1 MRIVADAN
9 VARVSEA
16 FADVGE
22 LVLRPGRSITP
33 DELRGA
39 DALLTRSITRVGPQ
53 LLDDSSVRFVGSTT
67 IGTDHVDKEYLKKR
81 NITFTSAPGSTAPP
95 VAEWFVAALLVLA
108 RRRGWHVQDKTL
120 GVIGIGNVGRR
131 VARFSEAMGMQVIRN
146 DPPLARSTGDPIYR
160 PIEEL
165 TAVDIITVHTPL
177 TRNGA
182 DATFH
187 LIDADFLARLK
198 PGVIIINAARG
209 AIVDGDALRAALESG
224 HVSDALLDVW
234 EAEPKVDLALLDKV
248 AIGTP
253 HVAGHSLDGK
263 VRGTEMIYRAFCTC
277 FGLTPTWN
285 PWPTLPP
292 AHVAELAVDA
302 TNRHDDDVLREVVL
316 SANAVEVDDTRLRA
330 VADQPPE
337 QRAEYFD
344 HLRAT
349 YPMQREFPATTVTL
363 QGGTA
368 DLAAKLTTLGFRVQ
382 S

>member
-1 MRIVADAN
+1 MRIVADVN
-9 VARVSEA
+9 VARVREA

-22 LVLRPGRSITP
+22 LVLRPGRAITP
-33 DELRGA
+33 DDVRGA
-39 DALLTRSITRVGPQ
+39 DALVTRSITRVGPQ
-53 LLDDSSVRFVGSTT
+53 LLDNSSVRFVGSTT
-67 IGTDHVDKEYLKKR
+67 IGTDHVDKKYLKER
-81 NITFTSAPGSTAPP
+81 DITFTSAPGSTAPP
-95 VAEWFVAALLVLA
+95 VAEWFAAALLVLA
-108 RRRGWHVQDKTL
+108 RRRGWHMRDKTL

-165 TAVDIITVHTPL
+165 TAADIITVHAPL
-177 TRNGA
+177 IRDGV
-182 DATFH
+182 DATYH

-198 PGVIIINAARG
+198 PGVIIVNAARG
-209 AIVDGDALRAALESG
+209 AIVDGNALRAAIESG

-253 HVAGHSLDGK
+253 HVAGHSFDGK
-263 VRGTEMIYRAFCTC
+263 VRGTEMIYRALCTC
-277 FGLTPTWN
+277 FDLTPTWD
-285 PWPTLPP
+285 PWPTMPP
-292 AHVAELAVDA
+292 SNAAELTVNAG
-302 TNRHDDDVLREVVL
+302 NRHDDDVLREVIL
-316 SANAVEVDDTRLRA
+316 SAYDVEADDTRLRA
-330 VADQPPE
+330 VADQPPD
-337 QRAEYFD
+337 QRADYFD

-349 YPMQREFPATTVTL
+349 YPMHREFPATTVTL